1 MPCHAMALSLVFRIK
16 TTLLYPMILYYR
28 TLTRTLTLTL
38 P

>member
-1 MPCHAMALSLVFRIK
+1 MALSLVFK